1 MNQEARV
8 KYEDSREMDRKVK
21 GTVEVGHCTGKQARV
36 KGKKFYYRHLVG
48 GLSEI
53 SKEDLQV
60 NGRTIP

>member
-1 MNQEARV
+1 M
-8 KYEDSREMDRKVK
+8 KYEDGREMDRKVK
-21 GTVEVGHCTGKQARV
+21 GTVEVGDCTGKQAMV

-48 GLSEI
+48 GLAEI